1 MATIGQALTAPEV
14 GWRRFD
20 NADSNITYD
29 SSSEWSKYTN
39 QNGDYLNTVTGSNS
53 VGSTIT
59 FNFVGTKLRLIGE
72 AAYNRSTSTR
82 LVIDGVL
89 VKTFSTRSSELVRCS
104 LDCEVTGLNY
114 QEHYVTI
121 INDAIPTG
129 GWYWLDAVDIDDNG
143 ELKPYNPTPSG
154 SDQAFLRVTMID
166 SSEREYKLPMSEITG
181 FVNWYDREV
190 GTGTTVYMLNKMTR
204 SKEYLAFEK
213 IISFEVIETK

>member
-39 QNGDYLNTVTGSNS
+39 ESGDYLNTATGSNS
-53 VGSTIT
+53 VASTIT
-59 FNFVGTKLRLIGE
+59 FNFVGTKLRLIGQ

-82 LVIDGVL
+82 LFIDGVL

-143 ELKPYNPTPSG
+143 ELKPYNPIPSG
-154 SDQAFLRVTMID
+154 SDQAFLRVTVID
-166 SSEREYKLPMSEITG
+166 SSEREYKLPMSEITS

-190 GTGTTVYMLNKMTR
+190 GTGTTVYVLNKMTG
-204 SKEYLAFEK
+204 SKEYLAFDK
-213 IISFEVIETK
+213 IISFEVTEIK